1 MRRPL
6 PTAQT
11 GAPASKG
18 EPAKSVTIILVT
30 FNNLVYTR
38 MSLESVLTNTRYPS
52 YEVLVVD
59 NGSKDGTSDYLQVVS
74 RRIPNVRTLFNDR
87 NVGFAAA
94 NNQALAEARGDC
106 LVLLNNDTLTP
117 PGWLQG
123 LLRSLEEPKVGL
135 VGPVTN
141 RTGNEA
147 EIEVPYRTYG
157 EFERFAG
164 EYTCSHSGES
174 FDIRMLAMF
183 CAAMRR
189 DVFECV
195 GPLDERFQLGM
206 FEDDD
211 YAMRVRASGYRVV
224 CAEDVFVHHFGQ
236 ASIGALAA
244 RGEYGKLFH
253 ENRRRW
259 EEKWGVAWRP
269 YQYRSK
275 PHYEKLVEQIRLAV
289 QLYVAPGAII
299 AVASKGDEELVRLG
313 DRQAWHFPGGQ
324 AGEYS
329 GYNPATS
336 IDAVDHL
343 EEMKTRGAEY
353 FLLPSTSLWWL
364 EFYDEFAQH
373 LQRRCSIVHDDKN
386 VCLIFAL
393 REPPPTQ

>member
-1 MRRPL
+1 MSRPL
-6 PTAQT
+6 PTAQSSALVST
-11 GAPASKG
+11 G
-18 EPAKSVTIILVT
+18 EPAKSITIILVT

-38 MSLESVLTNTRYPS
+38 MSLESVLANTHYPS

-59 NGSKDGTSDYLQVVS
+59 NGSKDGTPEYLREVS
-74 RRIPNVRTLFNDR
+74 RRIPSVRTIFN
-87 NVGFAAA
+87 NQNAGFAAA

-123 LLRSLEEPKVGL
+123 LLRYLEDSKVGL

-157 EFERFAG
+157 EFEQFAG
-164 EYTCSHSGES
+164 EYTSTHKGEA

-183 CAAMRR
+183 CVAMRR
-189 DVFECV
+189 DVFERV

-211 YAMRVRASGYRVV
+211 YAMRVRALGYRVV

-253 ENRRRW
+253 ENRCRW
-259 EEKWGVAWRP
+259 EEKWGVPWRP

-275 PHYEKLVEQIRLAV
+275 PHYEDLVERIRLAV
-289 QLYVAPGAII
+289 QLHLPPGAII
-299 AVASKGDEELVRLG
+299 AVASKGDEELVSLG
-313 DRQAWHFPGGQ
+313 GRKAWHFPGGPV
-324 AGEYS
+324 GEYA
-329 GYNPATS
+329 GFNPANS
-336 IDAVDHL
+336 VDAIDHL
-343 EEMKTRGAEY
+343 EEMRARGAEF

-364 EFYDEFAQH
+364 DFYDDFAQH
-373 LQRRCSIVHDDKN
+373 LQRRCSVVHDDKN

-393 REPPPTQ
+393 REPPAKG